1 MDKLDECYGEET
13 GRAFT
18 QRKKLFL
25 EYETETHTFSDMVYF
40 KKAVDTGL
48 MSRNREEERMN
59 QKRRER
65 KKERKKER
73 RKERK
78 KERKIERKKENKK
91 EKKIKRKRKKE
102 RKKGEKRERNQS

>member
-40 KKAVDTGL
+40 KKAFDTGL
-48 MSRNREEERMN
+48 MSRNRDREEERMN

-78 KERKIERKKENKK
+78 KERKKKRKK
-91 EKKIKRKRKKE
+91 EKKKE
-102 RKKGEKRERNQS
+102 EFSI

>member
-25 EYETETHTFSDMVYF
+25 AYETETHTFSDMVYF
-40 KKAVDTGL
+40 KKAFDTGL

-78 KERKIERKKENKK
+78 KERKRDKET
-91 EKKIKRKRKKE
+91 EKKQKHR
-102 RKKGEKRERNQS
+102 